1 MRGVGLPLPPLRAP
15 LEQHVE
21 RGQKQ
26 QHPPAMRNAGM
37 EMPRKFST
45 ASPATPNSVR
55 IPTATRQAR
64 IATLRRSDRHALGQR
79 HEQRREAHGSMIT
92 KSVTKAGM

>member
-1 MRGVGLPLPPLRAP
+1 
-15 LEQHVE
+15 
-21 RGQKQ
+21 
-26 QHPPAMRNAGM
+26 M

-64 IATLRRSDRHALGQR
+64 IATLRRSEIVMPWVNATNSGARPT
-79 HEQRREAHGSMIT
+79 GSMIT
-92 KSVTKAGM
+92 KSVTKAGI